1 MADKQKSSKNVKP
14 TRRASYLEAGKLFPD
29 LDQDQVRVC
38 SARERLC
45 CCRSATRRSRSLCRR
60 SMSTELCSTRW
71 IPTGAA
77 RCAPCACARALLAR
91 ARARSLSVSSPS
103 QIDAEELMEIF
114 KELGMNPSREDV
126 DKMIAD
132 VDADGSGE
140 IGFTEFLTMMQSQS
154 STTDVVKKILG
165 TFDRLDLDPH
175 SILTRLEMSQIIQT
189 MAEKL
194 TDKETNAL
202 IDELEVNE
210 DGDVTF
216 DQLIYHMF
224 SDKDQAS
231 NF

>member
-1 MADKQKSSKNVKP
+1 M
-14 TRRASYLEAGKLFPD
+14 F
-29 LDQDQVRVC
+29 
-38 SARERLC
+38 SARAFVLL
-45 CCRSATRRSRSLCRR
+45 SLSDPPLALALSQINEYR
-60 SMSTELCSTRW
+60 
-71 IPTGAA
+71 AA
-77 RCAPCACARALLAR
+77 HKMDTDGSGEVRAVCARARPRPR

>member
-1 MADKQKSSKNVKP
+1 MAPTSCGSNVP
-14 TRRASYLEAGKLFPD
+14 E
-29 LDQDQVRVC
+29 
-38 SARERLC
+38 E
-45 CCRSATRRSRSLCRR
+45 
-60 SMSTELCSTRW
+60 
-71 IPTGAA
+71 
-77 RCAPCACARALLAR
+77 
-91 ARARSLSVSSPS
+91 SVSNNENMCWRSS
-103 QIDAEELMEIF
+103 
-114 KELGMNPSREDV
+114 
-126 DKMIAD
+126 
-132 VDADGSGE
+132 SG
-140 IGFTEFLTMMQSQS
+140 TLMQSQS

>member
-1 MADKQKSSKNVKP
+1 MLLSLSDPPLALALSQINEYRAVFDKMDTDGSGEV
-14 TRRASYLEAGKLFPD
+14 RAVC
-29 LDQDQVRVC
+29 VR
-38 SARERLC
+38 
-45 CCRSATRRSRSLCRR
+45 
-60 SMSTELCSTRW
+60 
-71 IPTGAA
+71 
-77 RCAPCACARALLAR
+77 ARAPRPR

>member
-1 MADKQKSSKNVKP
+1 MHGPPLVCRYALEVANAPAVVKRAVSVYEAPIPHRYLDAD
-14 TRRASYLEAGKLFPD
+14 
-29 LDQDQVRVC
+29 
-38 SARERLC
+38 
-45 CCRSATRRSRSLCRR
+45 
-60 SMSTELCSTRW
+60 
-71 IPTGAA
+71 
-77 RCAPCACARALLAR
+77 
-91 ARARSLSVSSPS
+91 
-103 QIDAEELMEIF
+103 ELMEIF
-114 KELGMNPSREDV
+114 KELGMNPTREDV